1 MSPNPSKNNYD
12 FFQNMDHRYIYK
24 AVNTVNSETRIE
36 LTSENSFIN
45 CTSSEITGN
54 AETVCRKFNN
64 LINLLYNGRSRGS
77 IANFLKVNDY
87 KYLSY
92 WLLQEF
98 KSNDVEFS
106 DISENFYSN
115 IKNNYKNFI
124 SKESLKRSV
133 ETIQPMNFEYMKIL
147 DNLYK
152 NYSEFYTI
160 ISSGTKYVEESCN
173 KYTQGCHDSYELGI
187 QKCSDKSSELYKAL
201 QSFKETYENSFK
213 FPDIGEICDSIKLK
227 ELRSYDEIKRS
238 STELITE
245 NDKNNMFTPVFAPT
259 VGVLGTLIIFYK
271 FTPLGPWLR
280 NTVNKKKEIKN
291 TINRETHGLLKGDEN
306 NNININ
312 NGPYNVKYHS

>member
-1 MSPNPSKNNYD
+1 
-12 FFQNMDHRYIYK
+12 MDQSSIYK
-24 AVNTVNSETRIE
+24 AVISVNNGTQIE
-36 LTSENSFIN
+36 SSSENSFIN
-45 CTSSEITGN
+45 CTSSEITGL
-54 AETVCRKFNN
+54 AQTVCKKFNN
-64 LINLLYNGRSRGS
+64 LINLLYIGRPKKG
-77 IANFLKVNDY
+77 IPNFLKVNDY

-92 WLLQEF
+92 WLLHEF
-98 KSNDVEFS
+98 NINNVKFS
-106 DISENFYSN
+106 DISDKFYNN
-115 IKNNYKNFI
+115 IKDNYNNFF
-124 SKESLKRSV
+124 SKESIKSAV
-133 ETIQPMNFEYMKIL
+133 EKIQPMNFEDMEIL

-152 NYSEFYTI
+152 TYSEFYTI
-160 ISSGTKYVEESCN
+160 FSSGTQDIEESCN

-271 FTPLGPWLR
+271 D
-280 NTVNKKKEIKN
+280 
-291 TINRETHGLLKGDEN
+291 HGYV
-306 NNININ
+306 I
-312 NGPYNVKYHS
+312 P